1 MGKDKGKEE
10 RLDQLIQRQK
20 EERVALNIEFLA
32 LYYQS
37 ISPEEAKQIYANY
50 DRDLMEL
57 NRRHK
62 REFDA
67 FLIR

>member
-20 EERVALNIEFLA
+20 EERVALNIEFLE

-37 ISPEEAKQIYANY
+37 TSLEESEQTYADY
-50 DRDLMEL
+50 ERELQEL

>member
-37 ISPEEAKQIYANY
+37 FSPEEAKQIYANGINVN
-50 DRDLMEL
+50 LMHL
-57 NRRHK
+57 
-62 REFDA
+62 
-67 FLIR
+67 